1 MRILIALGF
10 ACGALA
16 VAIGPV
22 QSSKDNRTVNGEGSP
37 NLKNA
42 VATHEFTHQDEE
54 LSSSKLNKRVGRG
67 VQLNDIQLPRRPNP
81 EPVILAG
88 VTVSFIMASRYVRAQ
103 GTNILQYYVKNMSFH
118 NQNAQRVAVQAIAN
132 GINFFSYRLG
142 DQGIRAGTPPDGA
155 ATFMLV
161 IEPVA
166 DGEL

>member
-1 MRILIALGF
+1 MRVLIALGF

-42 VATHEFTHQDEE
+42 VATHEITHQDEE

-67 VQLNDIQLPRRPNP
+67 VQLNDIQLPP
-81 EPVILAG
+81 G

-161 IEPVA
+161 IEPVP

>member
-22 QSSKDNRTVNGEGSP
+22 QSSKSSLTVDGKESTD
-37 NLKNA
+37 LINA
-42 VATHEFTHQDEE
+42 VTTHEITHQDEE

-67 VQLNDIQLPRRPNP
+67 IVINDLQIPRRPNP

-88 VTVSFIMASRYVRAQ
+88 VTVSFIMASRYVRVK

-118 NQNAQRVAVQAIAN
+118 NQNAQRMAVQAIAN
-132 GINFFSYRLG
+132 GINFFSYHLSE
-142 DQGIRAGTPPDGA
+142 QGIRVGNPPDGA
-155 ATFMLV
+155 QTFKLS
-161 IEPVA
+161 IEPV
-166 DGEL
+166 DSEL

>member
-22 QSSKDNRTVNGEGSP
+22 QYSKDNRTVNGEGSP

-54 LSSSKLNKRVGRG
+54 LSSSKMNKRVGRG
-67 VQLNDIQLPRRPNP
+67 VQLNDIQLPP
-81 EPVILAG
+81 G